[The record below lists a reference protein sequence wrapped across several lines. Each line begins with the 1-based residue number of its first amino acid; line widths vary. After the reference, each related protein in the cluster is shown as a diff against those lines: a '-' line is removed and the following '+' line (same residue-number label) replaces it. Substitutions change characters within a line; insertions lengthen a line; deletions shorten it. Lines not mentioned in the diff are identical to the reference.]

1 MRYDIIRFKLLAH
14 MLLIQH
20 VNMTLS
26 DTILYDDETV
36 KGFIEQGLSPVET
49 FKKIG
54 IPIDTSK
61 VLISY

>member
-20 VNMTLS
+20 VDMTLS
-26 DTILYDDETV
+26 DTILHDDETV

-54 IPIDTSK
+54 IPIDISK
-61 VLISY
+61 VSVSY